1 MMGMTS
7 QPAPPLNE
15 ASFDTRGP
23 EEQAAAAARRNDK
36 LFMVKIQVC
45 TCGGMACSVGVELNR
60 TSESTTVPPTIG
72 RALDGC
78 AGQARCGG
86 YAGLA

>member
-15 ASFDTRGP
+15 ASFNTRGP
-23 EEQAAAAARRNDK
+23 EEQAAAAARRDDK

-45 TCGGMACSVGVELNR
+45 ACGSMACSAVVKLTR
-60 TSESTTVPPTIG
+60 TSEPTTVPTTLG
-72 RALDGC
+72 RALEGC
-78 AGQARCGG
+78 AGQA
-86 YAGLA
+86 